1 MFACLIGGSHDCQL
15 LHYKGVSPEAVK
27 GIEFDDGEVYE
38 VVEVVGDRVVLQFTH
53 SLKEKFAR
61 RNADREP
68 VSYQGEGVG
77 ADSPRNN

>member
-1 MFACLIGGSHDCQL
+1 MLAKFVGGPH
-15 LHYKGVSPEAVK
+15 
-27 GIEFDDGEVYE
+27 DGERREYYGSAGIVNGIDFLDGSCYD
-38 VVEVVGDRVVLQFTH
+38 VVNRTGEIIVLQFTH

-77 ADSPRNN
+77 TDSPRNN